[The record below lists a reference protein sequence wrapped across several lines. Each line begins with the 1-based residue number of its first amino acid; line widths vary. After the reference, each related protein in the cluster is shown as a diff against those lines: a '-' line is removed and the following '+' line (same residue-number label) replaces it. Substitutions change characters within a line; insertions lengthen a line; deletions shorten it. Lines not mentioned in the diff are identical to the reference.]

1 MEASNTDVL
10 SALVSVLKAAAGFFI
25 VMSAWLAIQ
34 AFARRRGGCARDRD
48 MLDYM
53 LHGCGNCLH
62 GNTCEKSK
70 ERSRIISSP
79 GTGTV

>member
-1 MEASNTDVL
+1 MIGVL
-10 SALVSVLKAAAGFFI
+10 LGVLKAAAGFFV
-25 VMSAWLAIQ
+25 VMAVWLGIQ

-62 GNTCEKSK
+62 GGHCEKSK
-70 ERSRIISSP
+70 GRSL
-79 GTGTV
+79 

>member
-1 MEASNTDVL
+1 MEAIGIL
-10 SALVSVLKAAAGFFI
+10 LSVLRAAAGFFI
-25 VMSAWLAIQ
+25 VMAVWLGIQ

-62 GNTCEKSK
+62 GGNCEKSK
-70 ERSRIISSP
+70 ERAAGIL
-79 GTGTV
+79 